1 ISDTSPS
8 VAPSSDL
15 IMSQPSTTLRQYEVI
30 AGLSSRML
38 EHARAGLWDEVLILS
53 SQYQAAVETL
63 RGMNP
68 LAEGERVAQRDLLVR
83 ILDDDAN
90 IRLLASPELNR
101 LGKLLGDIRRQ
112 HTVLQAYCAPSLKQ

>member
-1 ISDTSPS
+1 
-8 VAPSSDL
+8 
-15 IMSQPSTTLRQYEVI
+15 MSQPSTTLRQYEVI